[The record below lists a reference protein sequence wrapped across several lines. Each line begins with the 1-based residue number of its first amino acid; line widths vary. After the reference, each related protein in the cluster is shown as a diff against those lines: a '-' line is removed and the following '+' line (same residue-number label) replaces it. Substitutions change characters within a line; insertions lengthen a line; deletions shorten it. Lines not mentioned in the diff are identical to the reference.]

1 MTASVA
7 ATSVRPVAVPGSAE
21 APAERW
27 IRRRVGLVWALLTV
41 NVLTYYSATW
51 SGAPLVIPI
60 PSILGRLITQGAMPV
75 ALLLA
80 LTINRRLL
88 VYPSF
93 YLCVLALIC
102 VIAFMIVLEAGHL
115 GTIYRTFRFAGFV
128 ATLWLLTPWWGRR
141 DMLLVR
147 CYLRTMAAV
156 LVIVLAGLA
165 LSPSGALAQGRLAG
179 TLWPFPPTQV
189 AHFAAVTTGLVV
201 LLWLCGLLSGRLAL
215 FVAIV
220 GITVVLLT
228 HTRTALVAMVAG
240 ILVGGLSLF
249 QAKARA
255 RKLFVTAGVI
265 VSVGAIT
272 LSGVIAAFLI
282 RGESSQQLTS
292 LTGRTDVW
300 HAILSEPRSKFQ
312 ELFGFGLSNLSF
324 NGLSIDSNWVGSY
337 LDIGLIGAVLTGILI
352 LFVLVN
358 AYFQP
363 LRPPRALALFL
374 VIYCLI
380 SSFTETGLS
389 SPSLYMLDLTLAASL
404 LVPATQQK
412 LRSRRSASLGS
423 TTDNSESRDDLT
435 KSSEWSR

>member
-1 MTASVA
+1 M
-7 ATSVRPVAVPGSAE
+7 ATSLVPTRGRRLAVPASAD
-21 APAERW
+21 APAEMW
-27 IRRRVGLVWALLTV
+27 ARRRVGLVWALLTM

-60 PSILGRLITQGAMPV
+60 PSILGRLITQGAMPL
-75 ALLLA
+75 AFLIA
-80 LTINRRLL
+80 LTVNRRLL
-88 VYPSF
+88 IYPSF
-93 YLCVLALIC
+93 YLCILTALC
-102 VIAFMIVLEAGHL
+102 MIAFMVMLEAGHL

-147 CYLRTMAAV
+147 VYLRTMAVV
-156 LVIVLAGLA
+156 LVIVLLGLL
-165 LSPSGALAQGRLAG
+165 LSPSAALAQGRLAG

-215 FVAIV
+215 LVAAV
-220 GITVVLLT
+220 GTVVVLLT

-249 QAKARA
+249 RAKARV
-255 RKLFVTAGVI
+255 RKLFATAGVI

-272 LSGVIAAFLI
+272 LSGVIATFLI
-282 RGESSQQLTS
+282 RGEDSQQLTS

-300 HAILSEPRSKFQ
+300 HAILAEPRNEFQ
-312 ELFGFGLSNLSF
+312 KLFGFGLSNLSF
-324 NGLSIDSNWVGSY
+324 NGLSIDSNWIGSY
-337 LDIGLIGAVLTGILI
+337 LDIGLIGAILTGVLL

-363 LRPPRALALFL
+363 LGPPRALALFL
-374 VIYCLI
+374 VVYCLV

-404 LVPATQQK
+404 LVPAGQPD
-412 LRSRRSASLGS
+412 G
-423 TTDNSESRDDLT
+423 SESRVRPQRIPVRMRA
-435 KSSEWSR
+435 SAAEAPENAA

>member
-1 MTASVA
+1 MTASLTDVRGRALA
-7 ATSVRPVAVPGSAE
+7 APESAE

-27 IRRRVGLVWALLTV
+27 VRRRVGIAWALLTV

-60 PSILGRLITQGAMPV
+60 PSPVGKIITQGAMPA

-80 LTINRRLL
+80 LTVNRRLL

-93 YLCVLALIC
+93 YLCILTLLV
-102 VIAFMIVLEAGHL
+102 VIAFMVMIEAGHL
-115 GTIYRTFRFAGFV
+115 GTFYRTFRFAGFV

-147 CYLRTMAAV
+147 CYLWTV
-156 LVIVLAGLA
+156 SVVLAIVVLGLA
-165 LSPSGALAQGRLAG
+165 MSPSAALAQGRLAG

-189 AHFAAVTTGLVV
+189 AHFAAVTTGLVI

-215 FVAIV
+215 LAAAV
-220 GITVVLLT
+220 GGVIVLLT
-228 HTRTALVAMVAG
+228 HTRTALLAMLAG

-249 QAKARA
+249 KTKARV
-255 RKLFVTAGVI
+255 RRLFAAAGVI
-265 VSVGAIT
+265 ISVAAMT
-272 LSGVIAAFLI
+272 LSGVIATFLV
-282 RGESSQQLTS
+282 RGEDSQQLTS

-300 HAILSEPRSKFQ
+300 HAILTEPRNEFQ
-312 ELFGFGLSNLSF
+312 KLFGFGVSNLSF
-324 NGLSIDSNWVGSY
+324 NGLSIDSNWVGTY
-337 LDIGLIGAVLTGILI
+337 FDLGLVGAILTGVLL

-363 LRPPRALALFL
+363 LGPPRALALFL
-374 VIYCLI
+374 VTYCLI

-389 SPSLYMLDLTLAASL
+389 APSLYMIELTLAASL
-404 LVPATQQK
+404 LVPTTQQIPP
-412 LRSRRSASLGS
+412 
-423 TTDNSESRDDLT
+423 
-435 KSSEWSR
+435 

>member
-1 MTASVA
+1 MTASLVG
-7 ATSVRPVAVPGSAE
+7 VRDRPVAALQTAE

-27 IRRRVGLVWALLTV
+27 VRRRVGIAWALLTI

-60 PSILGRLITQGAMPV
+60 PSVVGKLIAQGAMPA

-80 LTINRRLL
+80 LTVNRRLL

-93 YLCVLALIC
+93 YLFVLTLLV
-102 VIAFMIVLEAGHL
+102 VIAFMVMLEAGHL
-115 GTIYRTFRFAGFV
+115 GTFYRTFRFAGFV

-147 CYLRTMAAV
+147 CYLLTVSVV
-156 LVIVLAGLA
+156 LGIVLLGLL
-165 LSPSGALAQGRLAG
+165 LSPSAALAQGRLAG

-189 AHFAAVTTGLVV
+189 AHFAAVTTGLVI

-215 FVAIV
+215 FVAVV
-220 GITVVLLT
+220 GGVIVLLT
-228 HTRTALVAMVAG
+228 HTRTALIAMVAG

-249 QAKARA
+249 RARA
-255 RKLFVTAGVI
+255 RVRRLFTAAGVV
-265 VSVGAIT
+265 VSIGAIT
-272 LSGVIAAFLI
+272 LSGVVATWLL
-282 RGESSQQLTS
+282 RGESGQQLNS

-300 HAILSEPRSKFQ
+300 HAILIQPRNEFQ
-312 ELFGFGLSNLSF
+312 KLFGFGLSNLSF
-324 NGLSIDSNWVGSY
+324 NGLSIDSNWIGSY
-337 LDIGLIGAVLTGILI
+337 LDLGIVGAVLTGILL

-363 LRPPRALALFL
+363 LGPPRALALFL
-374 VIYCLI
+374 VTYCLI

-389 SPSLYMLDLTLAASL
+389 APSLYMIELTLAASL
-404 LVPATQQK
+404 LVPATQQN
-412 LRSRRSASLGS
+412 RPDRMPH
-423 TTDNSESRDDLT
+423 
-435 KSSEWSR
+435 

>member
-1 MTASVA
+1 
-7 ATSVRPVAVPGSAE
+7 
-21 APAERW
+21 
-27 IRRRVGLVWALLTV
+27 
-41 NVLTYYSATW
+41 
-51 SGAPLVIPI
+51 
-60 PSILGRLITQGAMPV
+60 MPV

-80 LTINRRLL
+80 LSVNRRLL
-88 VYPSF
+88 IYPSF
-93 YLCVLALIC
+93 YLGILTQLCV
-102 VIAFMIVLEAGHL
+102 VAFMVMVQSGHL
-115 GTIYRTFRFAGFV
+115 GTFYRTFRFAGFV

-147 CYLRTMAAV
+147 VYLRTMAVV
-156 LVIVLAGLA
+156 LGVVLLGLL
-165 LSPSGALAQGRLAG
+165 LSPSAALAQGRLAG

-215 FVAIV
+215 FVAAL
-220 GITVVLLT
+220 GTVMVLLT
-228 HTRTALVAMVAG
+228 HTRTALVALVAG

-249 QAKARA
+249 RAKARV
-255 RKLFVTAGVI
+255 RKLFATAGVI
-265 VSVGAIT
+265 VSIGAIT
-272 LSGVIAAFLI
+272 LSGVIATFLI
-282 RGESSQQLTS
+282 RGESGQQLTS

-300 HAILSEPRSKFQ
+300 HAILSQPRNGFQ

-337 LDIGLIGAVLTGILI
+337 LDLGLVGAVLTGVLV

-363 LRPPRALALFL
+363 LGPPRALALFL
-374 VIYCLI
+374 VTYCLI

-404 LVPATQQK
+404 LVQ
-412 LRSRRSASLGS
+412 ASPTDG
-423 TTDNSESRDDLT
+423 TDNRVRPQRMSVRRRAAVARAPEHAA
-435 KSSEWSR
+435 

>member
-1 MTASVA
+1 MTASLVA
-7 ATSVRPVAVPGSAE
+7 TRARDLAVPASAE

-27 IRRRVGLVWALLTV
+27 TRRRLGLAWALLTM

-80 LTINRRLL
+80 LSVNRRLL
-88 VYPSF
+88 IYPSF
-93 YLCVLALIC
+93 YLCILTLLC
-102 VIAFMIVLEAGHL
+102 VIAFMVMVQSGHL
-115 GTIYRTFRFAGFV
+115 GTFYRTFRFAGFV

-147 CYLRTMAAV
+147 VYLRTMAVV
-156 LVIVLAGLA
+156 LGVVLLGL
-165 LSPSGALAQGRLAG
+165 LVSPSAALAQGRLAG

-215 FVAIV
+215 FVAALGSV
-220 GITVVLLT
+220 MVLLT
-228 HTRTALVAMVAG
+228 HTRTALIAMVAG

-249 QAKARA
+249 RAKARV
-255 RKLFVTAGVI
+255 RKLFATAGVI
-265 VSVGAIT
+265 VSIGAIT
-272 LSGVIAAFLI
+272 LSGVIATFLI
-282 RGESSQQLTS
+282 RGESGQQLTS

-300 HAILSEPRSKFQ
+300 HAILSQPRNGFQ

-337 LDIGLIGAVLTGILI
+337 LDLGLVGAVLTGVLV

-363 LRPPRALALFL
+363 LGPPRALALFL
-374 VIYCLI
+374 VTYCLI

-404 LVPATQQK
+404 LVQASPTDGTENRVRPQ
-412 LRSRRSASLGS
+412 RMSVRRRAAVARAP
-423 TTDNSESRDDLT
+423 EHAA
-435 KSSEWSR
+435 